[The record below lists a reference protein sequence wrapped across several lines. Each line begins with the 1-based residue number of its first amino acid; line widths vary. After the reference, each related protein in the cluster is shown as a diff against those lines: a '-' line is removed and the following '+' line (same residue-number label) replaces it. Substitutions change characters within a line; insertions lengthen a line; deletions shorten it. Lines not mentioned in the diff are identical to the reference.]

1 MARLLQVLFCAA
13 LLLAFSGCIVCQEEI
28 VDQTTSSDRQ
38 WTTRTTVR
46 TCGTMATTNV
56 YLQRA
61 DGRARLGEIVL
72 LVRRVHPLRIT
83 WSSPSQMQ
91 VTCDGC
97 GEDVRVLRSNV
108 HGVSIAMSR

>member
-1 MARLLQVLFCAA
+1 MARLLRVVFCAA
-13 LLLAFSGCIVCQEEI
+13 LLMALTGCIVCHEEI

-46 TCGTMATTNV
+46 TCGSIATTNV
-56 YLQRA
+56 YLQPA
-61 DGRARLGEIVL
+61 DSRARLGEIVL

-83 WSSPSQMQ
+83 WSSASRVQIA
-91 VTCDGC
+91 CDGC